1 MTEVINE
8 SNGGAVQAPESTK
21 APVTATPKRASNGK
35 QHPNSKPAK
44 ATAAKRAKAGKNPA
58 TKATTARHGSKTA
71 QVLALLKR
79 KNGATL
85 AEIMKSTGWQA
96 HSVRG
101 FISGALGKKMGLK
114 VDSTKRD
121 D

>member
-1 MTEVINE
+1 MTELTNE
-8 SNGGAVQAPESTK
+8 NSSATAESSASTK
-21 APVTATPKRASNGK
+21 TEVTDAKKQGKKARSAQKTNRARSRPRPNAPR
-35 QHPNSKPAK
+35 PAK
-44 ATAAKRAKAGKNPA
+44 KPA
-58 TKATTARHGSKTA
+58 TKATTARDGTKTA

-101 FISGALGKKMGLK
+101 FISGALGKKMGIN
-114 VDSTKRD
+114 
-121 D
+121 